1 MCPICLFYIQT
12 ARFQTPVWFLFDATG
27 KVYTALASAAAAA
40 GQAVCEFLLLFIYL
54 VVMKQL
60 QRSKISYK
68 VCVLVGL
75 HHHTVWKFL
84 FEPAVSNSIFLFLF
98 FFKKLKKE
106 NCWKMCFHLVNTNL
120 NISTLMQP
128 GMWILRLI
136 FSRFETGFN
145 HIWFH
150 IKLMK

>member
-1 MCPICLFYIQT
+1 MCPIYLFYIQT

-75 HHHTVWKFL
+75 HHHTVRKFL

-98 FFKKLKKE
+98 FF
-106 NCWKMCFHLVNTNL
+106 
-120 NISTLMQP
+120 
-128 GMWILRLI
+128 
-136 FSRFETGFN
+136 
-145 HIWFH
+145 
-150 IKLMK
+150 